1 MRILHLFCGERR
13 KTSVTSVL
21 QRDAFAHQFSV
32 DITEI
37 DMANSVEQE
46 GTLLQLSQGHFDAVL
61 ITPPSSSWSRVRSA
75 NFKGPPMLR
84 STTHPWGFP
93 WAAKKFQ
100 TEILLDNM
108 LVDFLI
114 KVIDTLSN
122 QPTRHLGIG
131 FCRAP

>member
-1 MRILHLFCGERR
+1 M
-13 KTSVTSVL
+13 V
-21 QRDAFAHQFSV
+21 
-32 DITEI
+32 
-37 DMANSVEQE
+37 
-46 GTLLQLSQGHFDAVL
+46 
-61 ITPPSSSWSRVRSA
+61 
-75 NFKGPPMLR
+75 R